1 MKILKFLR
9 LMMHFLY
16 ILHYGLL
23 NFNYFFLLQF
33 KTLSHRTFKKIKSKI
48 KKYLMMKCFLFK
60 KKKNLLFTAIACHVR
75 CEMWPRTGH
84 LRVTKL
90 GFAQLQEEMLG
101 SSQEY
106 SLIFTGFKFLSR
118 PKLSNNTNIF
128 LFHAAYFYI
137 KMTTQLKKKYFPY
150 FKNMY

>member
-1 MKILKFLR
+1 MVFSILIIFFYYNLK
-9 LMMHFLY
+9 LY
-16 ILHYGLL
+16 LIDHLKKL
-23 NFNYFFLLQF
+23 NKNKKVFDDEVFFIQ
-33 KTLSHRTFKKIKSKI
+33 
-48 KKYLMMKCFLFK
+48 
-60 KKKNLLFTAIACHVR
+60 KKNLLFTAIACHVR

-118 PKLSNNTNIF
+118 PKLSNHKYIF
-128 LFHAAYFYI
+128 LFHAAYFDI